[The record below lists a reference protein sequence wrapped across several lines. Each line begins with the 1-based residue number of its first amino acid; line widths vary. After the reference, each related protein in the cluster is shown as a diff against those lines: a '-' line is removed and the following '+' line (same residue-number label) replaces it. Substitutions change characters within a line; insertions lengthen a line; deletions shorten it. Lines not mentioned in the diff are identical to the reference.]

1 VSVVS
6 LESIPSQSAPGT
18 SAQPSATRSQ
28 GGRPGLGPAALRRI
42 TRDYAARSDLWTP
55 LLRYGTEHHWSMQV
69 HADDDVDIWL
79 ITWLQKQ
86 STTLHDHGGSA
97 GAFTAVSGRV
107 REYLASGREYD
118 IAAGSTRSFGA
129 RHIHD
134 VYNPYAEPAVS
145 VHAYSPPLTEMS
157 YYAQAPGGGIERLY
171 TEQTMVPEAQ
181 STILPAEHLRSPN
194 MEV

>member
-1 VSVVS
+1 MSVVS
-6 LESIPSQSAPGT
+6 LESVQPQSTRERHRRAP
-18 SAQPSATRSQ
+18 R
-28 GGRPGLGPAALRRI
+28 GLGQAALRRI

-55 LLRYGTEHHWSMQV
+55 LLRYGTDHHWSMQV

-97 GAFTAVSGRV
+97 GAFTAVSGRI
-107 REYLASGREYD
+107 REYLASGREHD
-118 IAAGSTRSFGA
+118 VAAGSTRSFGA
-129 RHIHD
+129 HHIHD

-157 YYAQAPGGGIERLY
+157 YYALAPGGGIKHVY

-181 STILPAEHLRSPN
+181 STILAAEHLRSPI
-194 MEV
+194 MRG